1 MTADLKPCPFCGMA
15 PSRSYG
21 GRSGNRIWCANE
33 RCQER
38 PLIAAETWSGA
49 ASIWNPI
56 APTVSDT
63 GPGTSGLRTPQP
75 GEAPRSDAPAPTMAD
90 LINNLMHIEM
100 LTATG
105 DGLDPATTIDVHLLA
120 AIGRAVDDD
129 AAWHF
134 RAPAPAIPDMTD
146 PVAVHLNMLRGT
158 IAKPT
163 PAQIKHLYPDLFSAP
178 APTWLPIETA
188 PRDGTPVLTYSADAA
203 ADLRQGSVG
212 NPGTPI
218 LVMAYI
224 VGEWELVDEIG
235 DWHIPQYDPT
245 HWMPLPA
252 PPVDS
257 SAAPS
262 TPRRDNRR
270 KADIIAAAE
279 QEEQEK

>member
-56 APTVSDT
+56 APTVSDP
-63 GPGTSGLRTPQP
+63 GPGTSGFRTPQP
-75 GEAPRSDAPAPTMAD
+75 EEAPVSDA
-90 LINNLMHIEM
+90 
-100 LTATG
+100 
-105 DGLDPATTIDVHLLA
+105 
-120 AIGRAVDDD
+120 
-129 AAWHF
+129 
-134 RAPAPAIPDMTD
+134 
-146 PVAVHLNMLRGT
+146 
-158 IAKPT
+158 
-163 PAQIKHLYPDLFSAP
+163 SAP
-178 APTWLPIETA
+178 AWQPIATA

-203 ADLRQGSVG
+203 ADPRQGPVG

-252 PPVDS
+252 QPVDA

-262 TPRRDNRR
+262 TPVDN
-270 KADIIAAAE
+270 KISADPVGKE
-279 QEEQEK
+279 G